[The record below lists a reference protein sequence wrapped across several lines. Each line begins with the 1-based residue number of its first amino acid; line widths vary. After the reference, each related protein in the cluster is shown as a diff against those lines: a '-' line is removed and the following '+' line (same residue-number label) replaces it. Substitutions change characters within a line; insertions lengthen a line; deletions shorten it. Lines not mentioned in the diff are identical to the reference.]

1 MVVIYRLL
9 IPTHTH
15 SLHRGTRMVLVPLNV
30 HYAAV
35 AEEERVYWREAGQT
49 V

>member
-1 MVVIYRLL
+1 MEADLQSYV
-9 IPTHTH
+9 HTH

-35 AEEERVYWREAGQT
+35 AEEERVYWREA
-49 V
+49 